1 MRKKVAVC
9 VVIIAALCVIIYAM
23 SFTSLSKQMDKQLS
37 SSDKWTVQSV
47 EQMESDKNP
56 IVHDVK
62 SSSATYQSLV
72 QEIEKTK
79 LKKVRTE
86 EGMEIKDV
94 LYTMAISS
102 EDDTMTVTV
111 NNDGELHVNQTDVT
125 YTVRNSD
132 SKLYE
137 LLQEL
142 YNENK

>member
-62 SSSATYQSLV
+62 NSSATYQSLV

-94 LYTMAISS
+94 LYTMTISS